1 MPRPY
6 NYIKHQFSQR
16 KLVGTCVLHESGW
29 SRTDSTTEAI
39 ANSISIITIATANS
53 EHNITQQ
60 IPQNALCKHL
70 RKTPVS
76 YRKIFGNNVLLES
89 SWSRTDSTTEAIP
102 NKYQTALVPSPQQTA
117 NAILRNKFHKMPR
130 PNNYIKHQ
138 FPSGN
143 SLETVFCM
151 KVVSQEQIP
160 QQKP

>member
-1 MPRPY
+1 
-6 NYIKHQFSQR
+6 
-16 KLVGTCVLHESGW
+16 LHESDW

-76 YRKIFGNNVLLES
+76 YRKLVGNCVLLES

-102 NKYQTALVPSPQQTA
+102 NSISTITTATA
-117 NAILRNKFHKMPR
+117 NSERN
-130 PNNYIKHQ
+130 ITQ
-138 FPSGN
+138 
-143 SLETVFCM
+143 
-151 KVVSQEQIP
+151 QIP
-160 QQKP
+160 QNASP